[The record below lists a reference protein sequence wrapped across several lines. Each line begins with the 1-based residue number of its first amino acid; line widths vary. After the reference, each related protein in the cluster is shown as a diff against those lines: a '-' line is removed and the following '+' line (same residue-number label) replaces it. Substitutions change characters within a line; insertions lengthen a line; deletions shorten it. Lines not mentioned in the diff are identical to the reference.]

1 MISLAS
7 NISDDNDIELLYYSL
22 RGPPPSYDFIQLE
35 MQPII
40 PQFHSYT
47 TFSPP
52 YVEVLPPVLPPVL
65 RPEYQMLQMQP
76 PVLPPVLT
84 PVLPPVLRPE
94 YQNLQIQPPVDV
106 VIGKT
111 NNKCAVF
118 IDLSN
123 ILNSKQIDKSR
134 FDVSN
139 FVKIIH
145 DKREVLTKVTVG
157 SCRNQPELDKYN
169 RLWSSIDYNG
179 IFTIRAAGMG
189 EQFVDQALQSAIM
202 RFMMDNPSDKTTIVL
217 VSGDGNDNQEACLS
231 FPRVMKMAI
240 TQYNFDVEIWSL
252 SESMSRKYHEL
263 KNEFKGKVKLRHL
276 DTYIKEFINV

>member
-1 MISLAS
+1 MGKLNSVAKLLHLILFIMGKIEKYIYYLFLYMYFVMAAMISFAS

-40 PQFHSYT
+40 PQFPSYT

-52 YVEVLPPVLPPVL
+52 YVEVLPPVL
-65 RPEYQMLQMQP
+65 RPEYQMQH
-76 PVLPPVLT
+76 

-94 YQNLQIQPPVDV
+94 YQNLQIQPPVPV
-106 VIGKT
+106 LTKRT

-139 FVKIIH
+139 FVNIIH

-157 SCRNQPELDKYN
+157 SCRNQHELDKYN

-179 IFTIRAAGMG
+179 IFTIRAPGM
-189 EQFVDQALQSAIM
+189 
-202 RFMMDNPSDKTTIVL
+202 
-217 VSGDGNDNQEACLS
+217 
-231 FPRVMKMAI
+231 
-240 TQYNFDVEIWSL
+240 
-252 SESMSRKYHEL
+252 ESNM
-263 KNEFKGKVKLRHL
+263 
-276 DTYIKEFINV
+276 